1 MLIDNT
7 LIYSKKNEKRKIAK
21 TLKTQFKDCEFFN
34 IICSNVFKNFLYFG
48 KRREA
53 EILDILKDHT
63 NTIEFQILY
72 ILYKYNEGS
81 LTEAMYKNILESN
94 IFIKN
99 ILYFISFLKK
109 INWKDFIIIAEK
121 LNNNN
126 NIIDE
131 KNISYAILDNILRI
145 LKIKKNFDLYLK
157 GLISEGHLRLT
168 ISEYKLNNNII
179 YFFKKIELNKYFKI
193 NFELDLNILKNTFI
207 DSNIGFYDS
216 IVERYY
222 KFSIYTT
229 SNRNLNIYSKKRYH
243 LYLNS
248 KKNKGILS
256 YAEKLAYKYLGKGL
270 RLKYAK
276 KWKNLRYRAYR
287 IFLYTFKL
295 KPFKL
300 WQITRKSR
308 KGRNGGSLSD
318 HLMYYEFNIKKT
330 ILSSNFC
337 LNLQEFNEY
346 LKNGLICINGKIISN
361 ANYKV
366 KPYQIIHFIGTI
378 IKEERNRFLLNLASS
393 FEKLIFKGFST
404 LFEYNFTSFCFTT
417 LPKIIEDK
425 LNKLAPYY
433 TTSNSGRFGVQK
445 T

>member
-1 MLIDNT
+1 MLINNNRNLT
-7 LIYSKKNEKRKIAK
+7 NKKKKITK
-21 TLKTQFKDCEFFN
+21 TIKTRFKDHEFFN
-34 IICSNVFKNFLYFG
+34 IICSNVFKNFSYFG
-48 KRREA
+48 KRSET
-53 EILDILKDHT
+53 EILNILKDHT
-63 NTIEFQILY
+63 NSIEFYILY

-81 LTEAMYKNILESN
+81 LTEAMYIDILESN
-94 IFIKN
+94 IIIKN
-99 ILYFISFLKK
+99 ILYFISFIKR
-109 INWKDFIIIAEK
+109 ISWKEFIIIIEK
-121 LNNNN
+121 INNKF
-126 NIIDE
+126 IDE
-131 KNISYAILDNILRI
+131 KNISHAILDSILRI

-157 GLISEGHLRLT
+157 GLISEEHCRLA

-179 YFFKKIELNKYFKI
+179 YFFSKVELNKYFKI
-193 NFELDLNILKNTFI
+193 DFKLNLNILRNTFI
-207 DSNIGFYDS
+207 NSNIGFYDLL
-216 IVERYY
+216 VERYY

-248 KKNKGILS
+248 KKDKGILS
-256 YAEKLAYKYLGKGL
+256 YAEKLAYKYLGRGL
-270 RLKYAK
+270 KLKYAK

-300 WQITRKSR
+300 WQITRRSR
-308 KGRNGGSLSD
+308 KARNGGSLSD
-318 HLMYYEFNIKKT
+318 HLAYYEFNIKKT
-330 ILSSNFC
+330 MLSSNFC

-346 LKNGLICINGKIISN
+346 LKNGLICIDGKIILN
-361 ANYKV
+361 PNYKV

-378 IKEERNRFLLNLASS
+378 VKEERNRFLLNLMSS
-393 FEKLIFKGFST
+393 FEKLIFKGFNA

-433 TTSNSGRFGVQK
+433 TMSNSGRFGIQK